1 MPAARGAHL
10 YYDKSREQW
19 QIRDSGGYVK
29 RLPRASASCRED
41 AEKALAVHIATR
53 RTSSVPSPV
62 LVQLDEEIASN
73 PKLVSVAQVL
83 AFYGHSK
90 RNDAGNREFIGIHI
104 EHLLG
109 YWGDKVLAQVKRST
123 CEGYVEWRCAQTWAP
138 PGAKIKKPVS
148 DQTAARE
155 LNTLSAAIGVWHRE
169 HMLTAVPVVTRPGK
183 RMKTPDWLTEIEYER
198 LTRCAMGD
206 RWVASDVATRQ
217 PIWEN
222 NKRPQEHLAR
232 FIHIAFF
239 QGSRHGGIL
248 RQRWSRGDMHGY
260 FDMTTRTCH
269 RSGPGE
275 PKTRKRET
283 ACRIHDRLFP
293 MLEEWRQADRKKH
306 RSDRPILCDGCAPCG
321 PRSQG
326 RRWIDA
332 RDHADPSYPAAH
344 TGDLDAPGW
353 RSNGRGGLLLGD
365 DGSHGRDHLRPL
377 PRRVSEEGCRI
388 VIGLVRML
396 RIAPVSVRIDGHDR

>member
-293 MLEEWRQADRKKH
+293 MLEEWRQADRKKGIDLVIH
-306 RSDRPILCDGCAPCG
+306 VDGEAIDRIDQSFATAARHAGLD
-321 PRSQG
+321 
-326 RRWIDA
+326 RRDV
-332 RDHADPSYPAAH
+332 
-344 TGDLDAPGW
+344 
-353 RSNGRGGLLLGD
+353 
-365 DGSHGRDHLRPL
+365 DGSMRETMPTPHILRHTRATL
-377 PRRVSEEGCRI
+377 
-388 VIGLVRML
+388 ML
-396 RIAPVSVRIDGHDR
+396 LAGVPTAEVAYYLGMTEAMVETTYGHCHVEYQKRAAAS

>member
-19 QIRDSGGYVK
+19 QIRDTGGYAK
-29 RLPRASASCRED
+29 RLPRASTCSRQD
-41 AEKALAVHIATR
+41 AEKALAVHIATKR
-53 RTSSVPSPV
+53 DSTVPTPV
-62 LVQLDEEIASN
+62 VVHLDEEIASN

-104 EHLLG
+104 DHLLG
-109 YWGDKVLAQVKRST
+109 FWGEKVLAQVKRST
-123 CEGYVEWRCAQTWAP
+123 CEGYVEWRCAQTWSP
-138 PGAKIKKPVS
+138 PGSKTQKPVS

-183 RMKTPDWLTEIEYER
+183 RMKIPDWLTEVEYER
-198 LTRCAMGD
+198 LIRCALGD
-206 RWVASDVATRQ
+206 RWIASDIANRE
-217 PIWEN
+217 PIWQN
-222 NKRPQEHLAR
+222 NLRPQHHLAR
-232 FIHIAFF
+232 FIHIGFF

-283 ACRIHDRLFP
+283 PCRVHDRLYP
-293 MLEEWRQADRKKH
+293 LLQEWRQADRKKGVDLVIH
-306 RSDRPILCDGCAPCG
+306 VDGEAIDRIDQSFATAAKHAGLD
-321 PRSQG
+321 
-326 RRWIDA
+326 RREV
-332 RDHADPSYPAAH
+332 
-344 TGDLDAPGW
+344 
-353 RSNGRGGLLLGD
+353 
-365 DGSHGRDHLRPL
+365 DGSMRETMPTPHILRHTRATL
-377 PRRVSEEGCRI
+377 
-388 VIGLVRML
+388 ML
-396 RIAPVSVRIDGHDR
+396 LAGVPTAEVADYLGMTEQMVETTYGHSHVEYQKRAAAS